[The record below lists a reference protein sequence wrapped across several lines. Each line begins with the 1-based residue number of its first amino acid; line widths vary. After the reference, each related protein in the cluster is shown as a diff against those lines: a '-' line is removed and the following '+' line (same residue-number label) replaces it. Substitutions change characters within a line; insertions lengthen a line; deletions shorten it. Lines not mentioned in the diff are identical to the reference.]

1 MVTPAGL
8 KPTTLGTGILRS
20 IQLNYGA
27 FCSRGAKIRY
37 FSTSSKSILRFAL

>member
-1 MVTPAGL
+1 MVAVLIFFMVTPAGL

-27 FCSRGAKIRY
+27 AMLF
-37 FSTSSKSILRFAL
+37 TFAFNKRNG